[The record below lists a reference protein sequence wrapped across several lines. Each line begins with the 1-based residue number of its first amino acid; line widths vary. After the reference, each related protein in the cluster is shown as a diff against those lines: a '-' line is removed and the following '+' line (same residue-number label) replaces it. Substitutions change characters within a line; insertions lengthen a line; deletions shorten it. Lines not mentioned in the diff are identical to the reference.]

1 MHDHYIDHTTL
12 TKGCCSKLFVCL
24 SCEKI
29 TNFTTFKHDIDTTQ
43 TADVILVLSSIFRCY
58 NFRVLRF
65 SKIIQCTKKAYV
77 VWVSSVVPQHCI
89 CATEWDWWSIN
100 HYLITQSLSSTPYN
114 TAIWHKG
121 PKLKSIL
128 TRGLYQEFFYHNPLS
143 KYVLTFVQWI
153 I

>member
-58 NFRVLRF
+58 NYRVSRL
-65 SKIIQCTKKAYV
+65 SNIIQCNKKLMLFEFLALY
-77 VWVSSVVPQHCI
+77 HI
-89 CATEWDWWSIN
+89 I
-100 HYLITQSLSSTPYN
+100 YLCHWGRLQEYYSPFNCPIPVCMPYN
-114 TAIWHKG
+114 TAIWHKW
-121 PKLKSIL
+121 PKLTSII
-128 TRGLYQEFFYHNPLS
+128 TRGLYRDFFLS
-143 KYVLTFVQWI
+143 
-153 I
+153 